1 MDKYCKVLIVED
13 EFIMRQGMK
22 HMMDWEKEGFQIVGE
37 ASNGQEGLL
46 LTEKLKPHIILADI
60 VMPVMDGIEFSEIIG
75 KRFPDIQF
83 IVLSS
88 YDKFDYVKSTLLNGA
103 VDYILKPMINP
114 ELLIRTLKKAADRIP
129 GFTFPV
135 SGEASFE
142 SRAERIL
149 LGYHT
154 EADSREFAEIFPYY
168 LYRLLAVDLKRLCGS
183 SKSEQ
188 NRARSLVEDYFARE
202 ERFASLHVFIDESI
216 LCTVINYRVKN
227 EGEIL
232 QAVQMLSDRMNKLY
246 PQSLMVLSRKF
257 PELNHMRDIYMQEI
271 QTEIGSGF
279 YSDKNL
285 IISKEIRE
293 VKELDRFE
301 FEKYVEHLSRKRYQD
316 ALKMFEDYTE
326 YAWANHMEE
335 RVMKNLT
342 KNLLYNYLMEIEK
355 YSVKSENLK
364 EQYFQE
370 IDAAQRIEEYQRM
383 IRKITGEIRQIL
395 EGIGE
400 KEDHRI
406 MEIRKFVEGHYM
418 EPLEL
423 SDIAE
428 RFNFNY
434 SYLSAYFSQTTK
446 EGFSEYL
453 NKIRIK
459 EACRLLV
466 ETDSSISEV
475 GGCVGYGEHSYFC
488 RVFKKITGETPS
500 SYRRRVRKTI

>member
-103 VDYILKPMINP
+103 ADYILKPMISP
-114 ELLIRTLKKAADRIP
+114 DLLIRTLKKAADRIP
-129 GFTFPV
+129 GFTLSG
-135 SGEASFE
+135 SGEVSFE

-154 EADSREFAEIFPYY
+154 DIEEREFGEIFPYY
-168 LYRLLAVDLKRLCGS
+168 LYRILAVDLKRLCGS
-183 SKSEQ
+183 LKAEH
-188 NRARSLVEDYFARE
+188 NRARRAVEDFFSRE
-202 ERFASLHVFIDESI
+202 DRFVFLHVFIDESI
-216 LCTVINYRVKN
+216 LCTIINYKVKN
-227 EGEIL
+227 EGEML
-232 QAVQMLSDRMNKLY
+232 QAVQTLSGRINKLY
-246 PQSLMVLSRKF
+246 PQSFMVLSRKF
-257 PELNHMRDIYMQEI
+257 TGVSDMRDVYIQDI
-271 QTEIGSGF
+271 QTEIGNAF
-279 YSDKNL
+279 YSNKNL
-285 IISKEIRE
+285 IISKKYTEI
-293 VKELDRFE
+293 KELERFE
-301 FEKYVEHLSRKRYQD
+301 FEKYIEYLSGKRYQD
-316 ALKMFEDYTE
+316 ALRMFRDYTE

-335 RVMKNLT
+335 RMMKNLT

-355 YSVKSENLK
+355 YSVNSESLK

-370 IDAAQRIEEYQRM
+370 IDSTQRIEEYQSV
-383 IRKITGEIRQIL
+383 IRKITGEVERLLDKIGKKEDIRITEIRQ
-395 EGIGE
+395 
-400 KEDHRI
+400 
-406 MEIRKFVEGHYM
+406 FVEHHYA

-423 SDIAE
+423 SDLAV

-459 EACRLLV
+459 EACRLLT

-475 GGCVGYGEHSYFC
+475 GSRVGYGEHSYFC

-500 SYRRRVRKTI
+500 SYRRRVRKGV